1 MDHSICRPDPA
12 AELGFVGDARGREIS
27 LKALTQFHQFQPLL
41 PEIQRLTLML
51 RKVRKLYQECH
62 NLANHFCEFW
72 FSIST
77 VYIVH
82 LACIVSNVYRQLF
95 VTSFYLMETLNY
107 LQYIKAPV
115 SPSKH

>member
-12 AELGFVGDARGREIS
+12 AELGFVGDASGREIS

-51 RKVRKLYQECH
+51 RKGRKLYQECH

-82 LACIVSNVYRQLF
+82 LACIMSIGSCLQRLF
-95 VTSFYLMETLNY
+95 F
-107 LQYIKAPV
+107 
-115 SPSKH
+115 